1 MKPLA
6 VGPVKYAVL
15 EDNRATQTPTTK
27 PNAHPQQLPHRVR
40 RPATGNTGRAP
51 G

>member
-1 MKPLA
+1 MKLLA
-6 VGPVKYAVL
+6 VGPAKYAVL

-27 PNAHPQQLPHRVR
+27 HNARPQQLPHRVKR
-40 RPATGNTGRAP
+40 LATGNTGRAP